1 MLSAPLEEYSTL
13 ICLCDLYRRMHWLKW
28 HFCRCLQLAYAVS
41 YNQETWITSCLFWP
55 CSYACP
61 LACSFTW
68 VELHIHSSHC
78 ATQRHYAFS
87 LMRHIINMICY
98 TFFSITVSLTEFV
111 LLFSALCFVSGN
123 FLLDGILCPARIT
136 LYSTVPLCS
145 LINLP
150 NTS

>member
-1 MLSAPLEEYSTL
+1 
-13 ICLCDLYRRMHWLKW
+13 
-28 HFCRCLQLAYAVS
+28 
-41 YNQETWITSCLFWP
+41 
-55 CSYACP
+55 
-61 LACSFTW
+61 
-68 VELHIHSSHC
+68 
-78 ATQRHYAFS
+78 
-87 LMRHIINMICY
+87 MICY